1 MVVSARLRVLNPIQI
16 FALSFGCIIGS
27 GWVVV
32 LGEWLRACGPAGV
45 ACGMLAGGAIMLANS
60 GAYAELIARF
70 PVAGGEFTFVRQ
82 VFGDRAAFMVG
93 WLWTL
98 SLLAVVA
105 FEATALPWLLEALVP
120 PLRGPVLYTSL
131 NVPVSADA
139 LAIGLGGT
147 IVIAVLNYRGIRSA
161 ATLQSVL
168 AIAFMG
174 LAIVI
179 VAAGIALGSWH
190 NAEPLVSGAGGRPW
204 WMGSLWIFAITPFFL
219 NGFQSVAQTV
229 EERGTRVTFASIA
242 RTMALAIVIA
252 VGFYCLITFA
262 AASASPWQS
271 LIDRPLATAAAFEAL
286 LPGRVLA
293 ILVLTAATLSVV
305 RVWNG
310 AAIWA
315 TRLLLAQARSGFLPA
330 TIATVHPRT
339 GAPVG
344 AVMFVAICNALG
356 VLAGKGAII
365 PLVDMASLC
374 LACNLFLVCITAL
387 RARAAGTAAM
397 PYRTPGGVLTL
408 SVALAGSAA
417 MAGFA
422 VLDPLL
428 SHPGRI
434 PLEWLVT
441 ALWSALGVGFWWGF
455 ARNHRRAGFR
465 RTMEPSP

>member
-1 MVVSARLRVLNPIQI
+1 
-16 FALSFGCIIGS
+16 
-27 GWVVV
+27 VV

-45 ACGMLAGGAIMLANS
+45 ALGMLAGGGIMLANS

-105 FEATALPWLLEALVP
+105 FEATALPWLLEALMP
-120 PLRGPVLYTSL
+120 RLRGPVLYTSL

-139 LAIGLGGT
+139 LAIGLTGT

-161 ATLQSVL
+161 ATFQSVL
-168 AIAFMG
+168 AIAFMV
-174 LAIVI
+174 LAFVI
-179 VAAGIALGSWH
+179 VGAGIALGSWH
-190 NAEPLVSGAGGRPW
+190 NTEPLVSGAQGRPW

-229 EERGTRVTFASIA
+229 EERGARVTFASIA

-252 VGFYCLITFA
+252 IGFYCLITFA

-286 LPGRVLA
+286 LPGRILA

-315 TRLLLAQARSGFLPA
+315 TRLLLAQARAGFLPTA
-330 TIATVHPRT
+330 IATVHPRT
-339 GAPVG
+339 GAPAG

-374 LACNLFLVCITAL
+374 LACNLFLVSITAL
-387 RARAAGTAAM
+387 RARTAGTAGL

-441 ALWSALGVGFWWGF
+441 ALWSALGVGFWWGW
-455 ARNHRRAGFR
+455 ARRHRRARLR
-465 RTMEPSP
+465 RTLEPSP

>member
-1 MVVSARLRVLNPIQI
+1 M
-16 FALSFGCIIGS
+16 
-27 GWVVV
+27 V

-45 ACGMLAGGAIMLANS
+45 VVGMLAGGGIMLANS
-60 GAYAELIARF
+60 GAYAELLARF

-98 SLLAVVA
+98 ALLAVVA
-105 FEATALPWLLEALVP
+105 FEATALPWVLEALIP

-147 IVIAVLNYRGIRSA
+147 IVIAILNYRGIRSA
-161 ATLQSVL
+161 AALQTVL

-174 LAIVI
+174 LAVVI
-179 VAAGIALGSWH
+179 VGAGMALGTWH
-190 NAEPLVSGAGGRPW
+190 NTQPLVSGAGGRPW
-204 WMGSLWIFAITPFFL
+204 WMGSLWIFATTPFFL
-219 NGFQSVAQTV
+219 NGFQSVAQIV
-229 EERGTRVTFASIA
+229 EERDARVTFAGIA

-252 VGFYCLITFA
+252 TLFYCLITFA

-271 LIDRPLATAAAFEAL
+271 LLDRPLATAAAFEAL
-286 LPGRVLA
+286 LPGRLLA

-315 TRLLLAQARSGFLPA
+315 TRVLLAQARSGFLPA
-330 TIATVHPRT
+330 TLATVHPRT
-339 GAPVG
+339 GAPVA
-344 AVMFVAICNALG
+344 AVIFVAICNALG

-365 PLVDMASLC
+365 PLIDMSALC
-374 LACNLFLVCITAL
+374 LACNLLLVCITAL
-387 RARAAGTAAM
+387 RARAAGWDGM
-397 PYRTPGGVLTL
+397 RYRTPGGVVTL
-408 SVALAGSAA
+408 SIGLAGAAA

-422 VLDPLL
+422 LLDPLR

-441 ALWSALGVGFWWGF
+441 GLWSALGVGFWWGW
-455 ARNHRRAGFR
+455 ARSHRLRAR
-465 RTMEPSP
+465 PQDEPTLV